1 VLNNIRRFKHRASL
15 PVTLR
20 IPDEPFKKF
29 KQRFIIMHEAII
41 VLVTTFSFCSEPTT
55 HLLEKKLKSRNPIG
69 EFIGKVCPEM
79 MVSYV

>member
-1 VLNNIRRFKHRASL
+1 
-15 PVTLR
+15 
-20 IPDEPFKKF
+20 
-29 KQRFIIMHEAII
+29 MHEAII